1 VETNAFCFPVNN
13 TQTCSPEYLD
23 VMVKKAHL
31 VIRMLEHR
39 LGQEQLLQV
48 LNKLLSLANNARSK
62 RADPKAWNGMVWNTN
77 TFTNSIFSVTGK
89 VMKCLDPCG
98 RFLF

>member
-1 VETNAFCFPVNN
+1 VNN

-48 LNKLLSLANNARSK
+48 TYFRLTVKKYALVRNHDHELVETKILPQSFGS
-62 RADPKAWNGMVWNTN
+62 
-77 TFTNSIFSVTGK
+77 
-89 VMKCLDPCG
+89 
-98 RFLF
+98 

>member
-1 VETNAFCFPVNN
+1 MIRNPEIETNAFCFPVNN

-48 LNKLLSLANNARSK
+48 
-62 RADPKAWNGMVWNTN
+62 G
-77 TFTNSIFSVTGK
+77 I
-89 VMKCLDPCG
+89 
-98 RFLF
+98 

>member
-1 VETNAFCFPVNN
+1 MSVIRNPEIETNAFCFPVNN

-48 LNKLLSLANNARSK
+48 
-62 RADPKAWNGMVWNTN
+62 D
-77 TFTNSIFSVTGK
+77 F
-89 VMKCLDPCG
+89 
-98 RFLF
+98 